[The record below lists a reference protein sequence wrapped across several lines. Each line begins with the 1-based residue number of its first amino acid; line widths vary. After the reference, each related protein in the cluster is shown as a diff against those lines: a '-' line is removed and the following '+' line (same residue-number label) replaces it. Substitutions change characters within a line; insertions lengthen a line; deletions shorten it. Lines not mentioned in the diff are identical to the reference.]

1 MSLHKKL
8 WLAILVLL
16 VLVFA
21 GTFLISTQ
29 FAKSYLQQ
37 QLSTKN
43 ADNAAVL
50 ALALSEQDAD
60 EARMEQTISA
70 QFDNGSY
77 KFIELRD
84 PQGKLIILRQ
94 VDQPAIGVP
103 NWFRSY
109 VDLDVKDGS
118 ATVQDGSRE
127 VGTLTLRG
135 LSDLRADVPL

>member
-70 QFDNGSY
+70 QFDNAAY
-77 KFIELRD
+77 KLIELRD
-84 PQGKLIILRQ
+84 PQ
-94 VDQPAIGVP
+94 
-103 NWFRSY
+103 
-109 VDLDVKDGS
+109 
-118 ATVQDGSRE
+118 
-127 VGTLTLRG
+127 
-135 LSDLRADVPL
+135 